1 MYSETNMQQIQVPNS
16 MHAPHTPEIEKTK
29 GPKGLWP
36 LGAQYLASCSE
47 QLIRELNVNYAEP
60 ASSHIS
66 LFGSHSFEYY
76 GVMEEHAMK

>member
-1 MYSETNMQQIQVPNS
+1 

-36 LGAQYLASCSE
+36 LGAQYLASNSE
-47 QLIRELNVNYAEP
+47 LLIRELNANYAEP
-60 ASSHIS
+60 ASSHMS

-76 GVMEEHAMK
+76 GVMGEHAMK